1 MLGRRLAARA
11 KWRRTERLSLILDG
25 TVWRRAWPARAY
37 LCDLTSC
44 YSISPGR
51 DFPCPIDMG
60 EPIKKLTI
68 EGFKSI
74 RKVEDFELRSL
85 NVMIGANGAGKS
97 NFVGFFR
104 LLRELIEQ
112 RLQLTVTT
120 EGGADALLYLG
131 PRVTQQLVAKVYFG
145 NNGYEF
151 ALRPTVDNRL
161 VFADEAAFFRG
172 QFGPIRSSLGSGH
185 TEARLKDRKDDPGIS
200 ARHGVPYYVFDAV
213 SSWVVYHFHDT
224 SATAG
229 VRRQG
234 PINDNESLRPNAEN
248 LAAYLYR
255 IQSTHPHTYEKIRD
269 VVRLAAPFFDDF
281 KLRPVPTKPELIQL
295 EWLQKDSDYPFRASQ
310 LSDGTLRFMC
320 MATALLQPSLPATVL
335 FDEPELGLHPYALTL
350 LANLF
355 QQAARSYGPYVSKQV
370 IVSTQSAP
378 LLNEFAPE
386 DVIIVERSHGE
397 STFRRLESANLS
409 EWLQEYALGELW
421 QKNVLGGRPQNE
433 DSPEPSKVGGG
444 SNGEREES

>member
-1 MLGRRLAARA
+1 
-11 KWRRTERLSLILDG
+11 
-25 TVWRRAWPARAY
+25 
-37 LCDLTSC
+37 
-44 YSISPGR
+44 
-51 DFPCPIDMG
+51 MG
-60 EPIKKLTI
+60 ESIKKLTI

-74 RKVEDFELRSL
+74 RKLEDFELHSL
-85 NVMIGANGAGKS
+85 NVLIGANGAGKS

-112 RLQLTVTT
+112 KLQRAVIK
-120 EGGADALLYLG
+120 EGGGADALLYMG
-131 PRVTQQLVAKVYFG
+131 PKITQRFIGKVYFG

-151 ALRPTVDNRL
+151 VLEPTADNRL
-161 VFADEAAFFRG
+161 VFADESTFFKG
-172 QFGPIRSSLGSGH
+172 QSGPVRRSLGSGH
-185 TEARLKDRKDDPGIS
+185 TEARLKDLKDDPGIS
-200 ARHGVPYYVFDAV
+200 AKHGVPHYVYDAV

-234 PINDNESLRPNAEN
+234 AINDNVTLLPNADN

-255 IQSTHPHTYEKIRD
+255 IQSTHLYIYQKIRD
-269 VVRLAAPFFDDF
+269 LVRLAAPFFDDF
-281 KLRPVPTKPELIQL
+281 KLRPVPTNPELIQL
-295 EWLQKDSDYPFRASQ
+295 EWAQRDSDYLFRPSQ
-310 LSDGTLRFMC
+310 LSDGTLRFIC
-320 MATALLQPSLPATVL
+320 LATALLQPTLPATVL

-355 QQAARSYGPYVSKQV
+355 QQAARGSRTQV
-370 IVSTQSAP
+370 VVSTQSAP

-386 DVIIVERSHGE
+386 DVIVVERTEGQ

-409 EWLQEYALGELW
+409 EWLQDYALGELW

-433 DSPEPSKVGGG
+433 DSPEPAKVGGG
-444 SNGEREES
+444 PNGERENS